1 MKHASLKNPHLS
13 PTTGFTLI
21 ELMITVAIIAIL
33 ASVAYPSYQQ
43 YVIRSNRSEM
53 EQFMLDVANR
63 EEEFL
68 LNNRSYTNLAGLNL
82 SVPTRLQSLY
92 TVTAVA
98 ATTCANI
105 TLTAPSYCITSTPV
119 ATSIQK
125 NDGVLSLDSL
135 GTKKRM
141 VGTDDNAW

>member
-1 MKHASLKNPHLS
+1 MNNTRRQNVRLRPAA
-13 PTTGFTLI
+13 GFTLI
-21 ELMITVAIIAIL
+21 ELMITVAIVAIL

-82 SVPTRLQSLY
+82 SVPARLQSLY
-92 TVTAVA
+92 TVMAVA
-98 ATTCANI
+98 TTSCAGT

-125 NDGVLSLDSL
+125 DDGALTLDSQ
-135 GTKKRM
+135 GNKKP
-141 VGTDDNAW
+141 VDKWK

>member
-98 ATTCANI
+98 ATTCAGTTIN
-105 TLTAPSYCITSTPV
+105 APGYCITSTPV

-125 NDGVLSLDSL
+125 NDGTLTLDSQ
-135 GTKKRM
+135 GNKKP
-141 VGTDDNAW
+141 VDKWK

>member
-1 MKHASLKNPHLS
+1 MQHASGQHSLLNPAD
-13 PTTGFTLI
+13 GFTLI
-21 ELMITVAIIAIL
+21 ELMITVAIVAIL

-68 LNNRSYTNLAGLNL
+68 LNNRSYTNLADLNL
-82 SVPTRLQSLY
+82 SIPARLQSLY
-92 TVTAVA
+92 TVTA
-98 ATTCANI
+98 ATTTSCAGT
-105 TLTAPSYCITSTPV
+105 TLTAPSYCITSTPI

-125 NDGVLSLDSL
+125 NDGTLTLDSQ
-135 GTKKRM
+135 GNKKPL
-141 VGTDDNAW
+141 DKWK